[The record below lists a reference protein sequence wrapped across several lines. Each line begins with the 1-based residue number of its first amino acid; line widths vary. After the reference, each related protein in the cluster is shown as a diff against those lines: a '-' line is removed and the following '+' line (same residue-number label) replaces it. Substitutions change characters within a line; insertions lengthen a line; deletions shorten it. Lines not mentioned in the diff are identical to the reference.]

1 MDNLDVTE
9 NDNDVL
15 KAFGGA
21 TENSLNK
28 ILSNFE
34 DSSEEIQNFAHS
46 AYYDLDSIS
55 NVSLPGNRTFNVL
68 SLNIQSIQAKFDAFT
83 GFLQVLSDKD
93 ILFDA
98 ILIQESWLSDSSFS
112 TRK

>member
-46 AYYDLDSIS
+46 AYHDLDSIS